1 MGDTITYSCNSQ
13 QVAILVKQSKES
25 IKNAIHDSLHKKWLL
40 DIEQSKDNIIRSIN
54 LYYSHGGMVK
64 RKYVAIRK
72 ETANAK
78 HKGRRLPNFL
88 TYDTLM
94 KYIKSVKEVPC

>member
-1 MGDTITYSCNSQ
+1 MG
-13 QVAILVKQSKES
+13 
-25 IKNAIHDSLHKKWLL
+25 
-40 DIEQSKDNIIRSIN
+40 
-54 LYYSHGGMVK
+54 K

-78 HKGRRLPNFL
+78 HKGKRLPNFV

-94 KYIKSVKEVPC
+94 KYIRSVDIGTLYDVKEVLSKNVPVEEQGKRKFIVNDD